1 MTLALA
7 QHGLDAILIDLALLF
22 ALCVAAVV
30 FFHRLKLPPIVGF
43 LVAGAL
49 MGPNALGLISQP
61 ELVEQLAEIGVVLLL
76 FTVGMELSV
85 RDLFQMRRSI
95 LVGGGL
101 QICLTIALGAGC
113 ALVGGCRGAVAGRPT
128 RPRVCH
134 RGPRRSGPSPWAP
147 EAGRPHRVSP
157 PARS

>member
-22 ALCVAAVV
+22 ALCVAVVV
-30 FFHRLKLPPIVGF
+30 FFHRLKMPPIAGF

-61 ELVEQLAEIGVVLLL
+61 ELVEHLAEIGVVLLL

-85 RDLFQMRRSI
+85 SDLFRMRRSI

-101 QICLTIALGAGC
+101 QIGLTITLGAGC
-113 ALVGGCRGAVAGRPT
+113 ALIGGMPWRTAVDSSLLANMKP
-128 RPRVCH
+128 
-134 RGPRRSGPSPWAP
+134 PSPVTMPGATP
-147 EAGRPHRVSP
+147 SDPC
-157 PARS
+157 AR